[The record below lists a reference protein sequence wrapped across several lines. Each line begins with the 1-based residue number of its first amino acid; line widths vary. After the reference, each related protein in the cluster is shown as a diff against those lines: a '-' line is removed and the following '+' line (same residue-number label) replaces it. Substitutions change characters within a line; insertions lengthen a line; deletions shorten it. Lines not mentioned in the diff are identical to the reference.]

1 MDDFE
6 LIKDQWNKQKRSI
19 PTSEVATSY
28 LIKMAK
34 KNKRKSQLA
43 HLYTIIVLSSTLIVL
58 IFFFINVA
66 PFEQL
71 LSHIGIAFMC
81 GGLLLRIIM
90 EIVSASKAAKIS
102 TAIDALNGTNQAVAF
117 YQFRLKMHGTT
128 TYVIV
133 AAYIIGFYM
142 LTPEFLLYLA
152 LKWVLIMDIGF
163 VFIALV
169 LFLTIRKGVLTELS
183 VLKELSELKNDLE
196 G

>member
-1 MDDFE
+1 MDDFG

-183 VLKELSELKNDLE
+183 VLKELSE
-196 G
+196 

>member
-6 LIKDQWNKQKRSI
+6 FIKDQWNKQKLSI
-19 PTSEVATSY
+19 PENEVTASH
-28 LIKMAK
+28 LMQKAK

-43 HLYTIIVLSSTLIVL
+43 HLYTIIILSTTLIVL
-58 IFFFINVA
+58 LFFFVKVA
-66 PFEQL
+66 PFQQL
-71 LSHIGIAFMC
+71 LSHIGIVFMC
-81 GGLLLRIIM
+81 GGLFLRIIM
-90 EIVSASKAAKIS
+90 EVVSASKAAKITTS
-102 TAIDALNGTNQAVAF
+102 MNALNGTNQAVEF
-117 YQFRLKMHGTT
+117 YQFRLKMHGTI

-142 LTPEFLLYLA
+142 LTPEFMLYLA
-152 LKWVLIMDIGF
+152 LKWILIMDIGF

-183 VLKELSELKNDLE
+183 VLKELAALKEDLV